1 MREEIA
7 DKARKESLRLA
18 HRMGVW
24 TRCRHFSFVFDGTRI
39 VSTGTNSRKTHP
51 ANLDFRYVNRKY
63 MPISDVVG
71 THSELKAALR
81 AGMENC
87 RGLVL
92 VNTRVNRNG
101 RLDNSRPCRGCAD
114 LIGKLGFLEVYYT
127 DREGKFRRL
136 DS

>member
-18 HRMGVW
+18 RRMGVW
-24 TRCRHFSFVFDGTRI
+24 IRCRHFSFIFDGTRI

-51 ANLDFRYVNRKY
+51 ANLDFGYVSRKRKK
-63 MPISDVVG
+63 ISEVVG

-81 AGMENC
+81 AGMEKC
-87 RGLVL
+87 RGLTL

-114 LIGKLGFLEVYYT
+114 LIEKLGFLEVYYT
-127 DREGKFRRL
+127 DRKGEFRRL
-136 DS
+136 ET